1 MNLAAC
7 LLVLVGGFFGGIAR
21 YFVSGFVGQRVGETF
36 PWGTL
41 VVNVS
46 GALAI
51 GALAGLARVSGGIF
65 ASELFR
71 DFVFVGLCGGYTTVS
86 SFCLQTLN
94 LGLGGEQ
101 RAALLNVVL
110 SAGLCVAGV
119 AIGLAAITR
128 VFG

>member
-1 MNLAAC
+1 MTLAAC

-21 YFVSGFVGQRVGETF
+21 YFVSGFVGRRVGETF

-51 GALAGLARVSGGIF
+51 GALAGLARVSGGVF

-71 DFVFVGLCGGYTTVS
+71 DFVFWPVRRLHD
-86 SFCLQTLN
+86 
-94 LGLGGEQ
+94 
-101 RAALLNVVL
+101 RVL
-110 SAGLCVAGV
+110 VLPADAQSRSRG
-119 AIGLAAITR
+119 
-128 VFG
+128 